1 MDANY
6 VRSPAASA
14 SSEIARSH
22 GAPGHGRHSWRSSGR
37 LTDVPAP
44 LSILIAFGLIAGLA
58 IVLRWTYGSDPVEHR
73 GQELPAEPA
82 MDEGPVSAAGPV
94 TRSASTTAPE
104 QLPDG
109 GHDALDPAPGD
120 GHIDAAESEDEGFGL
135 LRTVL
140 LTADERQ
147 ASLVREIL
155 RDAGIRSTVSLQGPG
170 IAVLVFSDQLDQAR
184 RLVG

>member
-1 MDANY
+1 M
-6 VRSPAASA
+6 
-14 SSEIARSH
+14 
-22 GAPGHGRHSWRSSGR
+22 
-37 LTDVPAP
+37 PAP

-73 GQELPAEPA
+73 GQELPTDPLVDEEPA
-82 MDEGPVSAAGPV
+82 NGAGPA
-94 TRSASTTAPE
+94 TRSTPAPE

-109 GHDALDPAPGD
+109 GHDALDPAPAD

-140 LTADERQ
+140 LTEDERQ

-155 RDAGIRSTVSLQGPG
+155 QDAGIRSTISIQGSG
-170 IAVLVFSDQLDQAR
+170 IAVMVFSDQLDHAR